1 MDDNNNTTNNQNRD
15 LIFLKVEYQTNTF
28 LGANQF
34 HFNNIPLTNELPFE
48 EIYIQPA
55 DFGSYTL
62 KYTPTDEIVFDAP
75 IHWLS
80 YSYNYPVSLT
90 PNAFPVSNESATF
103 TLSNAVF
110 FIPTLYYLEQEF
122 IDTDFNYDEIWNAVK
137 NLEITNQ
144 YVNQGAKV
152 GFLFYTPGLGIFQ
165 PETAAWFVI
174 LYK

>member
-1 MDDNNNTTNNQNRD
+1 MD
-15 LIFLKVEYQTNTF
+15 YQTKAFMGGNAF
-28 LGANQF
+28 Q
-34 HFNNIPLTNELPFE
+34 FNNIPFTNSIPLE
-48 EIYIQPA
+48 EIYIQPG

-62 KYTPTDEIVFDAP
+62 KYTPTDEIVFQGP

-80 YSYNYPVSLT
+80 FSYNYPVSLT
-90 PNAFPVSNESATF
+90 PSTFALSNNSAPI

-110 FIPTLYYLEQEF
+110 FIPTQYYLDSENINTNFDYQ
-122 IDTDFNYDEIWNAVK
+122 EIWDTVK

-152 GFLFYTPGLGIFQ
+152 GFLFYTPGLGFFQ